1 MNTMKTLA
9 ISLIAA
15 WAAFAV
21 PAFATEPKAAFA
33 LDNSPA
39 AARGK
44 MRPIQDNAASYG
56 YDYLDEDGWYHL
68 LSQSGEMKD
77 AADNGL
83 EFTLDGIMTSK
94 SLRVKRFPMD
104 DYAGFSAEQLDA
116 ATADMIVPGS
126 AAEADIGVPIVQRS
140 LVKLAGS
147 GVGKHAVTAAVWDVN
162 AAELEAKGVHAVF
175 AVVLTRKGKL
185 VMVCTTDG
193 TPQMCHSLLE
203 NSLFMEEA
211 AY

>member
-1 MNTMKTLA
+1 MIRFLTIV
-9 ISLIAA
+9 ISGMVLVTAA
-15 WAAFAV
+15 S
-21 PAFATEPKAAFA
+21 ATEPKAAFA

-44 MRPIQDNAASYG
+44 MRPIQDNAAAYG
-56 YDYLDEDGWYHL
+56 YDYLDENGWYHL
-68 LSQSGEMKD
+68 LSRSGEVKD
-77 AADNGL
+77 GEDNGL
-83 EFTLDGIMTSK
+83 EFTLDGVMTSK
-94 SLRVKRFPMD
+94 SLRLKRFPME

-140 LVKLAGS
+140 LVKMAGS
-147 GVGKHAVTAAVWDVN
+147 GVGKRAVTAAVWDVN
-162 AAELEAKGVHAVF
+162 AAALEAKGVHAVF

>member
-1 MNTMKTLA
+1 MRRFFTVFVAGMVLVT
-9 ISLIAA
+9 SAA
-15 WAAFAV
+15 
-21 PAFATEPKAAFA
+21 ATEPKVAFT

-39 AARGK
+39 GLRGK
-44 MRPIQDNAASYG
+44 MRPIQDNAAAYG

-68 LSQSGEMKD
+68 LSSSGEVKD
-77 AADNGL
+77 GVDNGL

-116 ATADMIVPGS
+116 ATADMLVPGS
-126 AAEADIGVPIVQRS
+126 SAEADIGVPVVQRS
-140 LVKLAGS
+140 LVKMAGS
-147 GVGKHAVTAAVWDVN
+147 GTGKRAVTAAVWDVT
-162 AAELEAKGVHAVF
+162 ADALEAKGMHAVF

-193 TPQMCHSLLE
+193 TPQMCHGILE